1 MDIRFR
7 SGKPPV
13 VKFSDKERASI
24 VVVLDRKRNQE
35 IVIGHNIRVTV
46 VQIRGNNVRLG
57 IEAPKEIP
65 VHRAEVEQKI
75 QLDPFS
81 Q

>member
-1 MDIRFR
+1 
-7 SGKPPV
+7 
-13 VKFSDKERASI
+13 
-24 VVVLDRKRNQE
+24 VLDRKRNQE